1 MDDPGRRRRRVRA
14 WTVGALS
21 VLSSLLPAATAPAAE
36 EPTIFTLASAMHAV
50 GTTIGPDGNLWF
62 AASSS
67 SDSQGPGAVGRI
79 DPDGKV
85 VEFRLEEKSGARAIT
100 SGPDGALW
108 FTELRADRIGRVTL
122 DGTITTFPLPS
133 ADSQP
138 LAIVLGADGG
148 LWFTEYAGGR
158 IGRISPAGEITE
170 FPLESGSK
178 PVGIAAGPEG
188 NLWFTEYGADRIGRI
203 TPDGQITEFSLPGD
217 DRRPTEIV
225 VGPDGNLWFV
235 YDGSNRIGR
244 ITPSGEVAEFPIPVL
259 GGAQTIAAGP
269 DGNLWFSFYGQI
281 GALAPNG
288 RPALLACLKASC
300 RLPALSL
307 TFGTDGEMWAG
318 TSVEYPAYGG
328 GGGYITTTLTQPGYI
343 ARFSP
348 RATTTELTSGAR
360 PARGRHTYLTLRC
373 GSAAGCHGTLRLNR
387 QRAAFPGESGV
398 NSTVVPVGRG
408 RYDLAAGEQASVF
421 VGLNHKAG
429 VLLAKGR
436 FTAWALAEA
445 EGGDLETAR
454 LVSLRRGGA
463 GGSG

>member
-1 MDDPGRRRRRVRA
+1 MDDLGRKQRRVRA
-14 WTVGALS
+14 WTLGALS
-21 VLSSLLPAATAPAAE
+21 VLSSLLPAATASAAE
-36 EPTIFTLASAMHAV
+36 EPTIFTMGSAMHAV

-62 AASSS
+62 AAASS

-85 VEFRLEEKSGARAIT
+85 VEIRLEEKSGARAIT

-122 DGTITTFPLPS
+122 DGTITTFSLPS

-148 LWFTEYAGGR
+148 LWFTEYAGDR
-158 IGRISPAGEITE
+158 IGRISPTGEIIE
-170 FPLESGSK
+170 FPLESGRE
-178 PVGIAAGPEG
+178 PLGIAAGPEG

-203 TPDGQITEFSLPGD
+203 TPDGQIAEFSLPGD
-217 DRRPTEIV
+217 DPRPTEIV
-225 VGPDGNLWFV
+225 VGPDGNLWFI
-235 YDGSNRIGR
+235 YAGSNRIGR

-269 DGNLWFSFYGQI
+269 DGNLWFGFYGRI

-288 RPALLACLKASC
+288 RLALLSCLKASC

-307 TFGTDGEMWAG
+307 TPGAGGEMWAG

-343 ARFSP
+343 ARFSL
-348 RATTTELTSGAR
+348 RSTTTELTSGAR

-373 GSAAGCHGTLRLNR
+373 GSGADCHGTLRLNR
-387 QRAAFPGESGV
+387 QRAFSGGRG
-398 NSTVVPVGRG
+398 NSAVVPVGRG

-421 VGLNHKAG
+421 IGLNHKAR
-429 VLLAKGR
+429 VLLSKGR

-454 LVSLRRGGA
+454 LVTLQRPGRR
-463 GGSG
+463 